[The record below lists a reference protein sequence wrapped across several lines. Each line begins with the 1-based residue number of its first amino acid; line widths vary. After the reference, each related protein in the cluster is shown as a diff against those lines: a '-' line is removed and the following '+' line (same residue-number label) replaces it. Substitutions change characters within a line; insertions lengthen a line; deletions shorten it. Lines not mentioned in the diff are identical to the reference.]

1 MARMRL
7 LRAMAMVLTI
17 GSGSPTPAPS
27 AVPTEPDSVP
37 PTGMP
42 TPFPTQAPT
51 PSPSAEPTPAP
62 SHLPTA
68 THSPTIT
75 TRYQICEY
83 WDQQA
88 DRLSTDQCY
97 VAGTSCDP
105 ITDATV
111 ICSGEDLADP
121 DLAAAMRV
129 ADAEAPACDLR

>member
-1 MARMRL
+1 MTRIRPWC
-7 LRAMAMVLTI
+7 AMAIILTV
-17 GSGSPTPAPS
+17 GSGSPTPA
-27 AVPTEPDSVP
+27 PTEPDSVP

-68 THSPTIT
+68 THSPTVT